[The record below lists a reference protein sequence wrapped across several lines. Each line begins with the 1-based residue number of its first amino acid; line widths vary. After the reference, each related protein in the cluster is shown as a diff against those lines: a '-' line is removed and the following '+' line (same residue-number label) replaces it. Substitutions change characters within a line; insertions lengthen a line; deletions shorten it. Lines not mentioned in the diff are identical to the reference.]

1 LWITLFNI
9 YLPKFNHKKTDKM
22 DIYDEIANE
31 EFGMDFEQ
39 LGSNEK
45 DWVMDEIENAKFI

>member
-1 LWITLFNI
+1 
-9 YLPKFNHKKTDKM
+9 M

-31 EFGMDFEQ
+31 KFGMDFEQ

-45 DWVMDEIENAKFI
+45 DWVVEEIENAKFINK